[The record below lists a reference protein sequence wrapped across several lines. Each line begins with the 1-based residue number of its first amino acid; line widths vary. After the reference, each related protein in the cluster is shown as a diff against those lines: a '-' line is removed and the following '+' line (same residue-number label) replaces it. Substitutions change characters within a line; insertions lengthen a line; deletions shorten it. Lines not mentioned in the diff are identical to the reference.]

1 MGAQLKYQPPTKH
14 IAVASYQES
23 RKRNSE
29 EQITRRALQS
39 WEHLT
44 TAFHPPARARARSL
58 HCKHLIFNSLSG
70 GHGIHSLNLYSSNYS
85 GLTEMRIISTR
96 ARSVVESRMGFIQ
109 LYGSV
114 FKQRLNTVLISP
126 IFHRSTR
133 RKYCTCMTKQAGQEP
148 PPVR

>member
-14 IAVASYQES
+14 ITVASHQES
-23 RKRNSE
+23 MKRNSK
-29 EQITRRALQS
+29 EQITKRALQS

-44 TAFHPPARARARSL
+44 TVFHPPAPPNARSL

-70 GHGIHSLNLYSSNYS
+70 GHGIHSLNLYSTNYS

-114 FKQRLNTVLISP
+114 FKQRLNAVLTSP
-126 IFHRSTR
+126 IFYRSTR
-133 RKYCTCMTKQAGQEP
+133 RKYCTCMTKQAGQETP
-148 PPVR
+148 PAR